1 MLDFL
6 DRYFRIRQL
15 GSNFRTEVVAGTTTF
30 LAMSYIIA
38 VNPAILADAGIAPA
52 AAAFATCIV
61 SGLATIAMGFLA
73 RLPLAVAPG
82 MGLNAFFAY
91 TVVQGHG
98 LTWQQALG
106 VVFVAGVAFLL
117 LSLAGVR
124 HAILRTMPS
133 ELLPAIGSGIGM
145 FLVMVGLKNAGLI
158 QAHDATLVTRGEL
171 SAPGSLLAIGT
182 LLFTAT
188 LLSRGVRA
196 GIVIGVVGAA
206 LLGTPLGLAGV
217 ASDLDGGAFDAIFR
231 LDIGAALSVDLL
243 GIVFAMLF
251 VDMFDSLGTVIG
263 VVKKARLEDSD
274 GQVPRLGRVMGTDA
288 AATIVGALAGTSTLT
303 TYIESA
309 AGIQAGGRTGLTS
322 VVTGA
327 LFLLAIP
334 VVPFV
339 GLIPAEAA
347 AAPLIIIGATTVGLA
362 REVDWDDIETAVPAL
377 FVMAG
382 MPLTFSIA
390 DGLAMGVVAY
400 SALKILRGR
409 AGKVAWMVHALAALF
424 MARFALLG

>member
-124 HAILRTMPS
+124 HAICAPCRRS
-133 ELLPAIGSGIGM
+133 CCRRSGP
-145 FLVMVGLKNAGLI
+145 V
-158 QAHDATLVTRGEL
+158 
-171 SAPGSLLAIGT
+171 SACSWSWSG
-182 LLFTAT
+182 
-188 LLSRGVRA
+188 
-196 GIVIGVVGAA
+196 
-206 LLGTPLGLAGV
+206 
-217 ASDLDGGAFDAIFR
+217 
-231 LDIGAALSVDLL
+231 
-243 GIVFAMLF
+243 
-251 VDMFDSLGTVIG
+251 
-263 VVKKARLEDSD
+263 
-274 GQVPRLGRVMGTDA
+274 
-288 AATIVGALAGTSTLT
+288 
-303 TYIESA
+303 
-309 AGIQAGGRTGLTS
+309 
-322 VVTGA
+322 
-327 LFLLAIP
+327 
-334 VVPFV
+334 
-339 GLIPAEAA
+339 
-347 AAPLIIIGATTVGLA
+347 
-362 REVDWDDIETAVPAL
+362 
-377 FVMAG
+377 
-382 MPLTFSIA
+382 
-390 DGLAMGVVAY
+390 
-400 SALKILRGR
+400 
-409 AGKVAWMVHALAALF
+409 
-424 MARFALLG
+424 

>member
-1 MLDFL
+1 
-6 DRYFRIRQL
+6 
-15 GSNFRTEVVAGTTTF
+15 
-30 LAMSYIIA
+30 
-38 VNPAILADAGIAPA
+38 
-52 AAAFATCIV
+52 
-61 SGLATIAMGFLA
+61 MGFFA

-91 TVVQGHG
+91 SVVQGHG

-106 VVFVAGVAFLL
+106 VVFVSGVAFLL
-117 LSLAGVR
+117 LSLLGVR
-124 HAILRTMPS
+124 HAILRTMPP

-171 SAPGSLLAIGT
+171 SAPGSLLAIAT

-206 LLGTPLGLAGV
+206 LLGMPLGLAGV
-217 ASDLDGGAFDAIFR
+217 ASHLEGGAFDAIFR

-243 GIVFAMLF
+243 DIVFAMLF
-251 VDMFDSLGTVIG
+251 VDMFDSLGSVIG
-263 VVKKARLEDSD
+263 LVKKARLEDSN
-274 GQVPRLGRVMGTDA
+274 GQVPRLGRVLGTDA
-288 AATIVGALAGTSTLT
+288 AATVVGALVGTSTLT

-309 AGIQAGGRTGLTS
+309 AGIQAGGRTGLTA
-322 VVTGA
+322 VVTGG

-347 AAPLIIIGATTVGLA
+347 AAPLIIIGAMTVGLA
-362 REVDWDDIETAVPAL
+362 REIDWDDIETALPAL

-382 MPLTFSIA
+382 MPLMFSIA
-390 DGLAMGVVAY
+390 DGLAMGLVAY

-409 AGKVAWMVHALAALF
+409 AGRVPWMVHALAALF
-424 MARFALLG
+424 MARFAMLA